1 MSNKKT
7 YPIVIGGAGRT
18 GKSLFAKQLS
28 IAMPTEHLIFERD
41 LNLHKTLLKKK
52 IKKFC

>member
-28 IAMPTEHLIFERD
+28 IAMYTIRKHYKAFKLTDRFDIF
-41 LNLHKTLLKKK
+41 
-52 IKKFC
+52 F